1 MWGTYTHEYNAS
13 MGIFVTMDKMR
24 DTKTVHDCVVTA
36 GQFREGV
43 KTFNRMM
50 FWSMEEHFSD
60 VKLQLPAMAHPRTG
74 KALQEMIMAD

>member
-1 MWGTYTHEYNAS
+1 MWGTYTA
-13 MGIFVTMDKMR
+13 
-24 DTKTVHDCVVTA
+24 A

-60 VKLQLPAMAHPRTG
+60 VKL
-74 KALQEMIMAD
+74 